1 MAITLPPLGVSVH
14 FLSEF
19 YPLIQ
24 ITRLLA
30 KQLLSVFKKA
40 LNRSKPT
47 PVVTVR
53 NGDDGLFVEAQAPNH
68 AVRFHD
74 PRSQDRDLMLIP
86 LSLLE
91 DVQGTKPEPV
101 FLTRPRQ
108 GVLAASWDDKG
119 VFREME
125 YDELEAVPDGP
136 AFPDLPA
143 QFTENSPELLTALRH
158 AYETTE
164 VGSVRY
170 ALNCIQLR
178 PDGVIAATDGRQL
191 LRQSGFTFGVDEELL
206 VQNTKFFSCKELPT
220 DQAMRIGVLRSDKGV
235 TNVAIQ
241 IGPWTY
247 WVGIQKEGRFPNVDQ
262 IIPPTHYAKCT
273 LQLSPPDAKFLID
286 NMHRLPNGDTHRE
299 LTLDLNGHVV
309 LRAASANT
317 SRPAEMILRNSRKQG
332 DDVRICTD
340 RNFLARAAAM
350 GFTDFHLPN
359 DASPALAT
367 DATRTYLWMLL
378 DQKETIKPND
388 NCLRIESPFV
398 ARTST
403 PSPTTRKVPH
413 MNRIASTPAA
423 TLAPPTTV
431 PDTSVPAE
439 QVIRRRKRISS
450 NGKAASSLEQAI
462 SLRDKLRT
470 ALTSSKELIR
480 TIKTEKRSQKSLK
493 LALASLKQ
501 LQSVA

>member
-1 MAITLPPLGVSVH
+1 
-14 FLSEF
+14 
-19 YPLIQ
+19 LIQ

-30 KQLLSVFKKA
+30 KQLVAVIKKA
-40 LNRSKPT
+40 LIRTKPT
-47 PVVTVR
+47 PILTVR
-53 NGDDGLFVEAQAPNH
+53 SGEDGLFIESQAPNY

-119 VFREME
+119 ICREME
-125 YDELEAVPDGP
+125 YDEQEPIPDP
-136 AFPDLPA
+136 HPFPELPA
-143 QFTENSPELLTALRH
+143 EFAENSPELLTALRN
-158 AYETTE
+158 AYETTD

-191 LRQSGFTFGVDEELL
+191 LRQSGFTFDLGEELL
-206 VQNTKFFSCKELPT
+206 IQNTKFFSCKELPS
-220 DQAMRIGVLRSDKGV
+220 DQPVRIGQLRNDKGV
-235 TNVAIQ
+235 SEAVFQ

-247 WVGIQKEGRFPNVDQ
+247 WVGIQQEGRFPNVDQ

-273 LQLSPPDAKFLID
+273 LQLNPHDAKFLID
-286 NMHRLPNGDTHRE
+286 NIHRLPEGTTHRE
-299 LTLDLNGHVV
+299 LTLDLNGSVI
-309 LRAASANT
+309 LRAAST
-317 SRPAEMILRNSRKQG
+317 STPRPAEMILRNSSKQG

-350 GFTDFHLPN
+350 GFTEFFLPN
-359 DASPALAT
+359 DASPALAV
-367 DATRTYLWMLL
+367 DGNRTYLWMLL
-378 DQKETIKPND
+378 DQKEAIKPTD
-388 NCLRIESPFV
+388 ASLRIESPFNTR
-398 ARTST
+398 AYIPPAT
-403 PSPTTRKVPH
+403 TTRKVTPV
-413 MNRIASTPAA
+413 NRIASTPSSSSPQPPVAPAPAA
-423 TLAPPTTV
+423 V
-431 PDTSVPAE
+431 GE
-439 QVIRRRKRISS
+439 QVIRRRKRTSS
-450 NGKAASSLEQAI
+450 TGKAATSLEQAI
-462 SLRDKLRT
+462 SLRDQLRT
-470 ALTSSKELIR
+470 ALTGTKELIR

-501 LQSVA
+501 LQAVA